1 MAMECAPREYALA
14 QSNQDFAGLELEQG
28 DTRRAREHLDLG
40 LFNARAAHAMASEC
54 VPQDTDGDGIGN
66 NADDDD
72 DGDTYSDEDEDAC
85 GSNPEKAD
93 SVPVDYDQDG
103 ICDAI
108 DDSVDET
115 VVGDNTETNTGFDNF
130 RENVPGFTGIISTLA
145 LLGAAIGVGLAGR
158 RKDD

>member
-1 MAMECAPREYALA
+1 MA
-14 QSNQDFAGLELEQG
+14 G
-28 DTRRAREHLDLG
+28 DAFPLNPQETSDYDG
-40 LFNARAAHAMASEC
+40 DGVGDNADTDDDGDSSPDVSDAFPYDINEWI
-54 VPQDTDGDGIGN
+54 DTDGDGIGN